1 MANILVQWMATGLL
15 AVLHPFFVSVIDINH
30 NAREST
36 AEVSVRIFTDDF
48 EKTLEHFSK
57 SKIDLT
63 HPANRAF
70 VDKQVADYIAQKLK
84 LKINNQSVVLHYLG
98 YEIQRESVWSY
109 FEVKQVAPFK
119 KVEVNCNLLYDFESG
134 QMNIFHVKSNKAEK
148 SYKLDNPAST
158 TTFNF

>member
-15 AVLHPFFVSVIDINH
+15 AVLHPLFVSMIDINH
-30 NAREST
+30 NAKAAT
-36 AEVSVRIFTDDF
+36 AEISVRIFTDDL

-63 HPANRAF
+63 HPADKAF
-70 VDKQVADYIAQKLK
+70 VEKQLAAYVNQKLK

-109 FEVKQVAPFK
+109 FEVQKVAPFK
-119 KVEVNCNLLYDFESG
+119 KVEVNCSLLYDFESG
-134 QMNIFHVKSNKAEK
+134 QMNIFHVKSNKTEK
-148 SYKLDNPAST
+148 SYKLDNPAT
-158 TTFNF
+158 TASFDF